1 MDKFYHS
8 VRLDEELCMGCI
20 NCIKRCPT
28 QAIRVRNGKAQIN
41 SKFCIDCGECI
52 RVCPHHAKHA
62 TYDKMEV
69 LKQYEY
75 TVALP
80 PPSLYSQFNNL
91 DDVNIVLNA
100 LLMMGFDD
108 VFEVSAAAELVS
120 EATREYLSENPDK
133 LPAISTACPSVVR
146 LIRVKF
152 PNLIPNLLP
161 LNPPVEVAAILAAQK
176 AMEKTGLDRD
186 KIGIIFISP
195 CPSKVTYVKS
205 PLGTEHSEVD
215 KVLAIKDL
223 YPRLL
228 SCMKAVGDDPP
239 EIGTSG
245 KIGVSWGR
253 SGGEASG
260 LFTEDYLAADGI
272 ENVIRVLEDMEDQK
286 FTNLKF
292 VELSACNGGCVG
304 GVLTVENPYVAEV
317 KLKRLRKYMPVARS
331 HMQAGAEELV
341 KWTKE
346 VHYEPVFNLG
356 ETMMESFAR
365 LNQVER
371 LLKKLPGLD
380 CGSCGAPTC
389 KALAEDI
396 VRGEAVESDCV
407 YFLRDNVHKL
417 AEEVSRLASD
427 IVEGDRDSYEKF
439 KVMTK
444 YIERISDEL
453 LSLTEKKG
461 GSVMTVRELID
472 SNLFEIINVGE
483 ELDREIKKP
492 FCCDLLS
499 IAMGRAAE
507 GCAWVTVMG
516 NVNTLAVA
524 SLADAACVVMAEGTA
539 LDEAAVKKAAD
550 QEITVLKTELPI
562 FEAALLIYQRLPH
575 DELNL

>member
-8 VRLDEELCMGCI
+8 VRLDADLCMGCI

-62 TYDKMEV
+62 TYDKLDV

-80 PPSLYSQFNNL
+80 APSLYSQFNNL

-100 LLMMGFDD
+100 LLMMGFHD

-120 EATREYLSENPDK
+120 EATREYLSENPDR

-146 LIRVKF
+146 LIRVRF

-161 LNPPVEVAAILAAQK
+161 LNPPVEVAAILAAEK
-176 AMEKTGLDRD
+176 AMKETGLPRE

-205 PLGTEHSEVD
+205 PLGTDHSEVD
-215 KVLAIKDL
+215 RVLAIKEV
-223 YPRLL
+223 YPQLL

-245 KIGVSWGR
+245 KIGISWGR

-260 LFTEDYLAADGI
+260 LFTEEYLAADGI

-292 VELSACNGGCVG
+292 VELNACNGGCVG

-331 HMQAGAEELV
+331 HIEGNAEELV
-341 KWTKE
+341 KWTKD
-346 VHYEPVFNLG
+346 VQYEPVFNLG
-356 ETMMESFAR
+356 NTMMESFAR

-371 LLKKLPGLD
+371 LCKKLPGPD

-389 KALAEDI
+389 KSLAEDI

-407 YFLRDNVHKL
+407 YYLRENLHKL
-417 AEEVSRLASD
+417 SEEVSILADD
-427 IVEGDRDSYEKF
+427 IAAGNAEGYEML
-439 KVMTK
+439 KVMTE
-444 YIERISDEL
+444 YIQRISDEMSL
-453 LSLTEKKG
+453 LDSRDEKDK
-461 GSVMTVRELID
+461 
-472 SNLFEIINVGE
+472 
-483 ELDREIKKP
+483 
-492 FCCDLLS
+492 
-499 IAMGRAAE
+499 
-507 GCAWVTVMG
+507 
-516 NVNTLAVA
+516 
-524 SLADAACVVMAEGTA
+524 
-539 LDEAAVKKAAD
+539 D
-550 QEITVLKTELPI
+550 QE
-562 FEAALLIYQRLPH
+562 
-575 DELNL
+575 

>member
-8 VRLDEELCMGCI
+8 VRLDADLCMGCI

-62 TYDKMEV
+62 TYDKLDV

-80 PPSLYSQFNNL
+80 APSLYSQFNNL

-100 LLMMGFDD
+100 LLMMGFHD

-120 EATREYLSENPDK
+120 EATREYLSENPDR

-146 LIRVKF
+146 LIRVRF

-161 LNPPVEVAAILAAQK
+161 LNPPVEVAAILAAEK
-176 AMEKTGLDRD
+176 AMKETGLPRE
-186 KIGIIFISP
+186 KIGIILISP

-205 PLGTEHSEVD
+205 PLGTDHSEVD
-215 KVLAIKDL
+215 RVLAIKEV
-223 YPRLL
+223 YPQLL

-245 KIGVSWGR
+245 KIGISWGR

-260 LFTEDYLAADGI
+260 LFTEEYLAADGI

-292 VELSACNGGCVG
+292 VELNACNGGCVG

-331 HMQAGAEELV
+331 HIEGNAEELV
-341 KWTKE
+341 KWTKD
-346 VHYEPVFNLG
+346 VQYEPVFNLG
-356 ETMMESFAR
+356 NTMMESFAR

-371 LLKKLPGLD
+371 LCKKLPGLD

-407 YFLRDNVHKL
+407 YYLRENLHKL
-417 AEEVSRLASD
+417 SEEVSILADD
-427 IVEGDRDSYEKF
+427 IAAGNAEGYEML
-439 KVMTK
+439 KVMTE
-444 YIERISDEL
+444 YIQRISDEMSL
-453 LSLTEKKG
+453 LDSRDEKEK
-461 GSVMTVRELID
+461 
-472 SNLFEIINVGE
+472 
-483 ELDREIKKP
+483 
-492 FCCDLLS
+492 
-499 IAMGRAAE
+499 
-507 GCAWVTVMG
+507 
-516 NVNTLAVA
+516 
-524 SLADAACVVMAEGTA
+524 
-539 LDEAAVKKAAD
+539 D
-550 QEITVLKTELPI
+550 QE
-562 FEAALLIYQRLPH
+562 
-575 DELNL
+575 

>member
-8 VRLDEELCMGCI
+8 VRLDADLCMGCI

-62 TYDKMEV
+62 TYDKLDV

-80 PPSLYSQFNNL
+80 APSLYSQFNNL

-100 LLMMGFDD
+100 LLMMGFHD

-120 EATREYLSENPDK
+120 EATREYLSENPDR

-146 LIRVKF
+146 LIRVRF

-161 LNPPVEVAAILAAQK
+161 LNPPVEVAAILAAEK
-176 AMEKTGLDRD
+176 AMKETGLPRE

-205 PLGTEHSEVD
+205 PLGTDHSEVD
-215 KVLAIKDL
+215 RVLAIKEV
-223 YPRLL
+223 YPQLL

-245 KIGVSWGR
+245 KIGISWGR

-260 LFTEDYLAADGI
+260 LFTEEYLAADGI

-292 VELSACNGGCVG
+292 VELNACNGGCVG

-317 KLKRLRKYMPVARS
+317 KLKRLRKYMPVSRS
-331 HMQAGAEELV
+331 HIEGNAEELV
-341 KWTKE
+341 KWTKD
-346 VHYEPVFNLG
+346 VQYEPVFNLG
-356 ETMMESFAR
+356 NTMMESFAR

-371 LLKKLPGLD
+371 LCKKLPGLD

-389 KALAEDI
+389 KSLAEDI

-407 YFLRDNVHKL
+407 YYLRENLHKL
-417 AEEVSRLASD
+417 SEEVSILADD
-427 IVEGDRDSYEKF
+427 IAAGNAEGYEML
-439 KVMTK
+439 KVMTE
-444 YIERISDEL
+444 YIQRISDEMSL
-453 LSLTEKKG
+453 LDSRDEKEK
-461 GSVMTVRELID
+461 
-472 SNLFEIINVGE
+472 
-483 ELDREIKKP
+483 
-492 FCCDLLS
+492 
-499 IAMGRAAE
+499 
-507 GCAWVTVMG
+507 
-516 NVNTLAVA
+516 
-524 SLADAACVVMAEGTA
+524 
-539 LDEAAVKKAAD
+539 D
-550 QEITVLKTELPI
+550 QE
-562 FEAALLIYQRLPH
+562 
-575 DELNL
+575 